1 LKIIDIIKNK
11 KTISFEFF
19 PPKNEKE
26 LPKLY
31 ETVDRLSTY
40 NPDFVSFTYG
50 AGGNTQQLTLEVAKD
65 TKVANITEVMSHLT
79 CVVHTEQEIN
89 AILTELNKNGIENII
104 ALRGDNPKDLNIKNE
119 LIHATDLISNI
130 KNKFN
135 SFCVAAA
142 CYPETHPETNNL
154 NEEIKYTKLKQDKG
168 ADFLITQLFYDNK
181 DYFKFREESIK
192 NGITIPIIP
201 GILPILSTSQIR
213 RFTKLCGSKIPNDL
227 NAKLEK
233 YIDNDTET
241 SKLGIEYATNQILEL
256 IENDV
261 PGIHF
266 YSLNKTKSVG
276 HVLNNLGISSQTPEH
291 II

>member
-1 LKIIDIIKNK
+1 MKIIDIIKNK

-19 PPKNEKE
+19 PPKNEND

-50 AGGNTQQLTLEVAKD
+50 AGGNTRQLTLEASKD
-65 TKVANITEVMSHLT
+65 TKIANLTEVMTHLT
-79 CVVHTEQEIN
+79 CVAHTKKEIN
-89 AILTELNKNGIENII
+89 AILDELNKYKIENII
-104 ALRGDNPKDLNIKNE
+104 ALRGDKPKDEDIKNE
-119 LIHATDLISNI
+119 LIHSTDLISKI
-130 KNKFN
+130 KNKSD
-135 SFCVAAA
+135 SFCIAAA
-142 CYPETHPETNNL
+142 CYPELHPETNDF

-168 ADFLITQLFYDNK
+168 ADFLVTQLFFDNK
-181 DYFKFREESIK
+181 DYFKFVDESLRK
-192 NGITIPIIP
+192 GITIPIIA
-201 GILPILSTSQIR
+201 GILPIVSTSQIR
-213 RFTKLCGSKIPNDL
+213 RITKLCGSKIPNKL
-227 NAKLEK
+227 NIKLEK
-233 YIDNDTET
+233 YKDNNLET
-241 SKLGIEYATNQILEL
+241 AKLGIEYATKQVLEL

-276 HVLNNLGISSQTPEH
+276 HVLNNLGISTQTPEH